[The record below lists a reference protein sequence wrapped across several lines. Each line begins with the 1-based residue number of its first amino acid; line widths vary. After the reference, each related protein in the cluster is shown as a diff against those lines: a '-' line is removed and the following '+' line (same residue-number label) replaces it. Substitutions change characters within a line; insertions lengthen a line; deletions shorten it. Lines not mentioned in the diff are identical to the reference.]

1 MLGCQFPIS
10 QILLLVLVLSAA
22 GEQKSYNSGRLA
34 NISME
39 DVSIPFTLD
48 KTTIPVSL
56 GTMYKFDIASE
67 GVNYIAACFSRKKRG
82 FAADWTVQDTIEFR
96 VHDYKLFLKRPN
108 GKELRVLVLTKTH
121 DTDQRNAPPSQLHP
135 SRQTIPECR

>member
-1 MLGCQFPIS
+1 MLDRHLRIS
-10 QILLLVLVLSAA
+10 QILLLVLVFLAA
-22 GEQKSYNSGRLA
+22 GKPKSYSSGRLA
-34 NISME
+34 NVSME

-67 GVNYIAACFSRKKRG
+67 GVNYIAACFSRRKRG
-82 FAADWTVQDTIEFR
+82 FASDWTVQNTIEFR
-96 VHDYKLFLKRPN
+96 LHDDKLFLKRPS
-108 GKELRVLVLTKTH
+108 GKELRVLLLTKTQEA
-121 DTDQRNAPPSQLHP
+121 DQGKAPPPQLHP

>member
-1 MLGCQFPIS
+1 MLGCHFRIS
-10 QILLLVLVLSAA
+10 EILLLVLVLPAA
-22 GEQKSYNSGRLA
+22 GEPKTYNSGRLA

-39 DVSIPFTLD
+39 DVSFPITLD

-56 GTMYKFDIASE
+56 GTMYKFDISAE

-82 FAADWTVQDTIEFR
+82 FASDWTVQDTIEFR
-96 VHDYKLFLKRPN
+96 VHKDKLYLKRPN
-108 GKELRVLVLTKTH
+108 GKELCVLVLTKIH
-121 DTDQRNAPPSQLHP
+121 DTDQANALPPELHP